1 MSGNASLDT
10 VTERMNGLVNSMQK
24 IEMDL
29 EKISTSMN
37 QLIEFRKE
45 AEFLNQKI
53 QKLESSRNHMLDE
66 MKELQLSVNS
76 QKTLNRIMQTLI
88 GIAASAALAIGI
100 FMAGGSRATDSQL
113 NTIERDI
120 SLLKY
125 QITQKMAVP
134 SVQVNQNDPK
144 DKN

>member
-1 MSGNASLDT
+1 MSGNPSLDT
-10 VTERMNGLVNSMQK
+10 VTERMNGLFSSMQK
-24 IEMDL
+24 IETDL
-29 EKISTSMN
+29 EKISSSMS
-37 QLIEFRKE
+37 QLVEFRKE

-66 MKELQLSVNS
+66 MKEIQLSTNS
-76 QKTLNRIMQTLI
+76 QKTLNRIMQTLL
-88 GIAASAALAIGI
+88 GLASSAALAIGI

>member
-66 MKELQLSVNS
+66 MKDLQLSVNS
-76 QKTLNRIMQTLI
+76 QKTLNRILQTLI
-88 GIAASAALAIGI
+88 GIAASSALAIGI